1 MTNQYRIEISYPE
14 ETVELIIHSDDTIE
28 YVEGPL
34 SDQTF
39 QELTT
44 IQNIQAGLIVWMKT
58 ANVSKIEVK
67 REEES

>member
-14 ETVELIIHSDDTIE
+14 ETVEMIIHSDDTIE

-58 ANVSKIEVK
+58 ANVSKIEVNC
-67 REEES
+67 EEEI